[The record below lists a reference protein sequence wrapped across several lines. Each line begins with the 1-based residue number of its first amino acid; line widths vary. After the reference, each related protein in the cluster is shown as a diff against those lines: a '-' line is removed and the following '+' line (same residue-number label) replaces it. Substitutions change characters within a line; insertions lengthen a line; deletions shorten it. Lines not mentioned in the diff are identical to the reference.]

1 MMDGN
6 DLLLKTYKSV
16 IKEVLKVDIEPEQC
30 VFPDSEDVFVFNIPY
45 RSVLNTSAKNRL
57 NISDM
62 IHTKVFEKC
71 RDNRHDISV
80 ALDWVKG

>member
-1 MMDGN
+1 MDGN

-57 NISDM
+57 NIADM
-62 IHTKVFEKC
+62 IHAKVFEKC
-71 RDNRHDISV
+71 KDNKHDISV
-80 ALDWVKG
+80 ALDWIE